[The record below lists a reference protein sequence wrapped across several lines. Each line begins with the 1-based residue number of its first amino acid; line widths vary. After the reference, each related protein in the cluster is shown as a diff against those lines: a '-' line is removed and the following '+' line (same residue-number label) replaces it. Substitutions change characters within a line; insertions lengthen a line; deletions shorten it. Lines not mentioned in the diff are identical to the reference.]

1 MFFSHSALGIELF
14 QDGARMVSIGGKP
27 YMPKLEAFHE
37 VLFQPDTMRI
47 SFRDV
52 NVLNPSSFV
61 TKIREAYLRL
71 LVRSTRL
78 SVSLPDA
85 AGRVVLLDL
94 ETRFKTKEEGAEII
108 RWKLK
113 KNVPY
118 EINEMHL
125 DYHVLQVRE
134 TGDVATLVSLISRQV
149 VTQYEELLAE
159 AGLEPNQIDFTT
171 FNIYRFFA
179 SRLES
184 IENAAFIIWRGG
196 MLSILIFYNGIPD
209 FYRAKELPGGIG
221 DTNRLFRGISSS
233 LLFYKD
239 KIPGFTLNEAFF
251 VASQDNSET
260 MRTVV
265 AEATGLDPILLDA
278 SRVVAR
284 KEGLPLDGK
293 NLHALVASIGAAVR
307 NL

>member
-1 MFFSHSALGIELF
+1 MFLSQTALGIELF

-27 YMPKLEAFHE
+27 HMPKLVAFHG

-47 SFRDV
+47 SFRDA
-52 NVLNPSSFV
+52 NIINASSFV
-61 TKIREAYLRL
+61 TKIREAYVRL
-71 LVRSTRL
+71 LVNSTRL

-94 ETRFKTKEEGAEII
+94 ETRFKTKEEGADII

-125 DYHVLQVRE
+125 DYQVLQERE

-149 VTQYEELLAE
+149 VTQYEDLLAD
-159 AGLEPNQIDFTT
+159 AGLEPNLIDFTT
-171 FNIYRFFA
+171 FNIYRYFA

-184 IENAAFIIWRGG
+184 IENAALIVWRSG
-196 MLSILIFYNGIPD
+196 MLSILVFYNGVLD
-209 FYRAKELPGGIG
+209 FYRTKDLPGGIS
-221 DTNRLFRGISSS
+221 DTNRFFREINSS

-239 KIPGFTLNEAFF
+239 KKPGFTLNEAFF
-251 VASQDNSET
+251 VAPQENSET
-260 MRTVV
+260 IRSVV
-265 AEATGLDPILLDA
+265 AETTGLDPILLDA
-278 SRVVAR
+278 IRGVAR
-284 KEGLPLDGK
+284 KEGLSLDGT
-293 NLHALVASIGAAVR
+293 NMYDLAASIGAALR

>member
-1 MFFSHSALGIELF
+1 MFLSHTALGIELF
-14 QDGARMVSIGGKP
+14 KDGARMVSISGKP
-27 YMPKLEAFHE
+27 HMPKLEAFQE
-37 VLFQPDTMRI
+37 VLFQPDTMKI

-52 NVLNPSSFV
+52 NIINASSFV

-94 ETRFKTKEEGAEII
+94 ETRFKTKEEGADII

-118 EINEMHL
+118 EINEMQL
-125 DYHVLQVRE
+125 DYQVLQERE

-149 VTQYEELLAE
+149 VTQYEDLLAD
-159 AGLEPNQIDFTT
+159 AGLEPNLIDFTT
-171 FNIYRFFA
+171 FNIYRYFA

-184 IENAAFIIWRGG
+184 IENAALIAWRSG

-209 FYRAKELPGGIG
+209 FYRTKGLAGGIG
-221 DTNRLFRGISSS
+221 DANRFYREINSS

-239 KIPGFTLNEAFF
+239 KKPGFTLNEAFF

-260 MRTVV
+260 IRSVV
-265 AEATGLDPILLDA
+265 AEATGLDPIRLDA

-284 KEGLPLDGK
+284 KEGIPLDGK
-293 NLHALVASIGAAVR
+293 NLYALAASIGAAVR